1 MKNLILAFF
10 LLTFWSCQEKGYI
23 TLSGETMGTYYSI
36 QYKSERNF
44 QNEIE
49 SLLREF
55 VSAASTY
62 DSLSELSEFNRKGI
76 VYFRTRHLYRML
88 VTAKIIHKETLG
100 AFEPTLMPLINLHG
114 FGYMKKV
121 SFPASAIDSLLEL
134 VSFNHVVFD
143 SIKMTT
149 LKKGV
154 QVDLSAMGE
163 GFAIDLIAEFLEEN
177 HVINYKVEIGGEI
190 KCKGKNSHGEN
201 WLIGIE
207 HPVPDNPRRI
217 LNTVRLQNEAIS
229 TSGGYRKFYLD
240 DKGRKHSH
248 IVDPKTGKSVQ
259 NNVLSVTIIAKKAV
273 TADAFATACMV
284 MGLTDAVR
292 FIESSAIEGMITY
305 EHDGKI
311 QYWYSKDFMALN
323 ENDSVGI
330 NGEHETVQYLSKK
343 KKPL

>member
-1 MKNLILAFF
+1 MKNPLLALF
-10 LLTFWSCQEKGYI
+10 LLIFWSCQEEGYI
-23 TLSGETMGTYYSI
+23 MLSGKTMGTYYSI

-44 QNEIE
+44 ENEID
-49 SLLREF
+49 SLLQGF

-88 VTAKIIHKETLG
+88 ATAKIIHKETLG

-114 FGYMKKV
+114 FGYTKKV
-121 SFPASAIDSLLEL
+121 SFPPSSIDSLLEL

-177 HVINYKVEIGGEI
+177 HVMNYKVEIGGEM
-190 KCKGKNSHGEN
+190 KCKGKNSRDED

-207 HPVPDNPRRI
+207 HPVPGNPGRI

-229 TSGGYRKFYLD
+229 TSGSYRKFYLD

-248 IVDPKTGKSVQ
+248 ILSPKTGRPVQ

-273 TADAFATACMV
+273 TADALATACMV

-305 EHDGKI
+305 EHNGQI
-311 QYWYSKDFMALN
+311 RYWHSKDFF
-323 ENDSVGI
+323 SHRVSG
-330 NGEHETVQYLSKK
+330 
-343 KKPL
+343 